1 MWKKSLALILIMCLI
16 VGFTQDG
23 RLYARTEEN
32 ALGEAVAQAVEQD
45 AEEQTVEEDTVLEE
59 TEETEETEE
68 SQPEETPTEESG
80 PEEVKEIPAE
90 EPQPEETEKTQT
102 EETQPQTPADTP
114 TDAEGETVQQAEEP
128 NTVEENFEP
137 TMSIATLNNMAAN
150 SSSVVDNETVN
161 VKIYNNDVVT
171 DGTIRTGLISENVEQ
186 TTGNSHFVGAYVVL
200 ETGEE
205 DEIAYIGS
213 YSDDSGNVHIYYAF
227 SEDITTGILLK
238 EGQYIKLVYK
248 TTCKITYQIQ
258 LEDGTICENGGTFYN
273 KQESADYGTNVRIQF
288 KASKGNAEIGD
299 CTLISVKAIGAD
311 GTETPIAV
319 DEDGYGYLKDIRQDV
334 TICAQVSIVNQYKL
348 IVDKQT
354 GGHVCWAGH
363 GDEGSSN
370 TKDPYSVSPN
380 KFCSYRTNADGTV
393 DTVTAAPGGTIYF
406 VLYSQAWSGGGI
418 WELQSLKINGK
429 PVDPIYDGRE
439 YTTDIGDGM
448 IVHFKYLGG
457 ATDGHLS
464 NSSSRKKNRCK
475 YECWVENVSADIH
488 VEFTSYDSENHEIVT
503 LAEADGIQEICA
515 STFDRQAVG
524 GDWLK
529 IGSKTQLTHFL
540 PTVGHYDFWK
550 GLLTPVSKVGDTISD
565 VKYEGNMGLLAK
577 PDSPY
582 ARSFWGG
589 KALGYESTWTFS
601 DYAHVEMQAEV
612 FKTAAAASVK
622 NPKETLE
629 WGSRYIY
636 FKTKPG
642 YDPRTLNALMTGKKE
657 GSTSGRVAVEDIG
670 NIYDLRSDA
679 IESFVYAANNNRS
692 MYLAKN
698 KGYQW
703 YLHYE
708 GCGINSRNLY
718 LNCDPYQFG
727 VEYDLDGGTIDGSET
742 YTDSNKYTIE
752 SGKNKISLPNKNPH
766 KDGCVFIGWKLVEVK
781 PTNVDVVN
789 KQEYNPLEGV
799 RTDYDTNDVFTISS
813 ENYQAGLE
821 TERLEYDLE
830 VNTDDISQGDGY
842 EKHHYI
848 DYTPKADGNHRFIF
862 VAQWADANDPTAPKA
877 EYTVKIYTETAPGT
891 ANAVE
896 VDGKTYLVEEK
907 TYVGTKGE
915 DIISIQKTPK
925 GYILDEEKSVTRLKN
940 FMQDGNT
947 ENEIVYYFNVP
958 EWSLSQSTNPNG
970 GESQEK
976 AVKVKTNDEICY
988 TIVVKNEE
996 KTDAALPE
1004 GTVIT
1009 EVLPE
1014 GMGTPE
1020 SQKDGGL
1027 EFSYDEKTRTITYK
1041 VGSSIELK
1049 AGESI
1054 VLQYVAKVETGGL
1067 MENQAQMQVDWKSYE
1082 SEKSYHVT
1090 SADLVISN
1098 VLRGDY
1104 ADYSKSF
1111 SVKVTLTKADGE
1123 PLDDKRVS
1131 YEGGKLNVNGANGA
1145 PGNGTKILNAQNEI
1159 TLNLKHG
1166 QTITLKD
1173 LPYGCVYSVVQKEES
1188 GYTTSYGGVAT
1199 GEYFQGTDIPI
1210 VTEIWPETD
1219 DFADEYAQLTLA
1231 PSGIFKYDGEYYVIC
1246 REYQLNREQA
1256 EIGPGGKGPDGTTNS
1271 WYGVTKLSGKIVE
1284 MEKGAESINGL
1295 SRGDIVKYENNY
1307 YVFNTDGEWG
1317 CNPEN
1322 DTANPPQY
1330 YRLPQS
1336 GAQSELLG
1344 DTTVSI
1350 FNFCQKVSPTG
1361 VNETNPYRMGGYVVV
1376 AFAALFAAGF
1386 GIKRKKNKKSM

>member
-45 AEEQTVEEDTVLEE
+45 AEEQTVEEDTVSEE

-68 SQPEETPTEESG
+68 SQTEETPIEESG

-311 GTETPIAV
+311 GTETSIAT
-319 DEDGYGYLKDIRQDV
+319 DEDGYGYLKSITQDV

-348 IVDKQT
+348 VVDKQT
-354 GGHVCWAGH
+354 GGHVCWG
-363 GDEGSSN
+363 GYGKETGSN

-406 VLYSQAWSGGGI
+406 VLYSQAWSGGGV
-418 WELQSLKINGK
+418 WELRSLKINGK
-429 PVDPIYDGRE
+429 PVDPIYNGKE
-439 YTTDIGDGM
+439 YTTDLGNGM
-448 IVHFKYLGG
+448 IAHFKYLGG
-457 ATDGHLS
+457 GTDSHLAPVQTGTTLLGRPTYDYPAS
-464 NSSSRKKNRCK
+464 KERCK
-475 YECWVENVSADIH
+475 YECWVENVSEDIH
-488 VEFTSYDSENHEIVT
+488 VEFESFDSTNHEIVT
-503 LAEADGIQEICA
+503 LAEANGVESVCA

-524 GDWLK
+524 GAYLG
-529 IGSKTQLTHFL
+529 IGKNVIL
-540 PTVGHYDFWK
+540 PAVGHYDFWFN
-550 GLLTPVSKVGDTISD
+550 LYNPVNVVGKDITD
-565 VKYEGNMGLLAK
+565 VKYEGNGLSPN

-582 ARSFWGG
+582 AISFWG
-589 KALGYESTWTFS
+589 AWEFCWFYS
-601 DYAHVEMQAEV
+601 DHAHVEMESDV
-612 FKTAAAASVK
+612 FAVPGAS
-622 NPKETLE
+622 KETSQ

-642 YDPRTLNALMTGKKE
+642 YDPRSLDGEITGQ
-657 GSTSGRVAVEDIG
+657 GADGSGRIKVDEID
-670 NIYDLRSDA
+670 NIANLASTKISTLFYNAQNNTSLKKAKERGY
-679 IESFVYAANNNRS
+679 EWYVY
-692 MYLAKN
+692 YK
-698 KGYQW
+698 
-703 YLHYE
+703 
-708 GCGINSRNLY
+708 GCGINVRNLY
-718 LNCDPYQFG
+718 LNCEPYQFG
-727 VEYDLDGGTIDGSET
+727 VEYDLDGGTIDGSDV
-742 YTDSNKYTIE
+742 YTDTNKYTIE
-752 SGKNKISLPNKNPH
+752 SGKNKISLPNTVPTKE
-766 KDGCVFIGWKLVEVK
+766 GMVFEGWKLV
-781 PTNVDVVN
+781 PINGGYTSDGDA
-789 KQEYNPLEGV
+789 L
-799 RTDYDTNDVFTISS
+799 YDTNGVFTINSK
-813 ENYQAGLE
+813 NYEAALE
-821 TERLEYDLE
+821 TEKIEYELPDDNYDM
-830 VNTDDISQGDGY
+830 VKFTDYSPISG
-842 EKHHYI
+842 
-848 DYTPKADGNHRFIF
+848 GNHRFRF
-862 VAQWADANDPTAPKA
+862 VAQWAEAGDPTAPKA
-877 EYTVKIYTETAPGT
+877 EYTVKVYTETAPGT
-891 ANAVE
+891 EDAVE
-896 VDGKTYLVEEK
+896 VDGRTYTFQEKTYL
-907 TYVGTKGE
+907 GTKGE
-915 DIISIQKTPK
+915 TIISIQNTPE
-925 GYILDEEKSVTRLKN
+925 GYVLDKEKSVTKLEN
-940 FMQDGNT
+940 FMRDGNT
-947 ENEIVYYFNVP
+947 DNEIVYYFNTP
-958 EWSLSQSTNPNG
+958 EFSLDQSTNPEG
-970 GESQEK
+970 GASQEE
-976 AVKVKTNDEICY
+976 ATKVKTGDEICY
-988 TIVVKNEE
+988 TLVVKNEE
-996 KTDAALPE
+996 STKVVLPE

-1027 EFSYDEKTRTITYK
+1027 EFSYDEKTRTITYT
-1041 VGSSIELK
+1041 VTSPIELAK
-1049 AGESI
+1049 EESI
-1054 VLQYVAKVETGGL
+1054 VLQYITKVETGGL

-1199 GEYFQGTDIPI
+1199 GEFFQGTDIPI
-1210 VTEIWPETD
+1210 VTEIWPEAD